1 MPTSIRFMEIN
12 AVQSPFPIGNDTS
25 GRAQISFNALCRIV
39 GAQAKLEE
47 AVCKIIQDAG
57 LATLGTNMW
66 FGSIAQLPDNAPG
79 PFVSVLAGGGLSSVQ
94 AHNNTKEIRPSV
106 QVITRA
112 TGYVAAR
119 DKADLIHSLLD
130 GRHNITVTVA

>member
-39 GAQAKLEE
+39 GAQTKLEE
-47 AVCKIIQDAG
+47 AVCKLIQDAG

-66 FGSIAQLPDNAPG
+66 FGSIAQLPENAPG
-79 PFVSVLAGGGLSSVQ
+79 PFVSVEAGGGLSSVH
-94 AHNNTKEIRPSV
+94 AHNVNTKQVRPSIHI
-106 QVITRA
+106 ITRA
-112 TGYVAAR
+112 SGYVAAR
-119 DKADLIHSLLD
+119 DKADAIHLLLD
-130 GRHNITVTVA
+130 GKHNLTVTV